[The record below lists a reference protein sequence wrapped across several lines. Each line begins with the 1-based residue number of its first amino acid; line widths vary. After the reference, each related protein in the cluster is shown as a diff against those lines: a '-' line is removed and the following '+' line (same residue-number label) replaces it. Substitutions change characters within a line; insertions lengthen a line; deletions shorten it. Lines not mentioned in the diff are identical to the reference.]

1 MPSEKITKL
10 IKMLYDPDH
19 QMRAILKLEALGSEA
34 KPAVPDLWI
43 AVNDLDGEPGP
54 RVRAA
59 ALRAIAVIDG
69 PSRETIDGLL
79 GKLEDP
85 ITDVVLQAAQS
96 LGNFGP
102 SIKHDCRKLV
112 DKLITVWDPGIRATL
127 ARAIIQITDNDDEL
141 YEQALADLKLPSV
154 QTVATTIILSE
165 LDLSSAKAGRALKGL
180 WEALRQ
186 NNLPFYIAEPVLLA
200 IINITADDDTVLEN
214 LLSDTQ
220 LSIQTR
226 AFAITD
232 PRLKNNVSKAFKA
245 SNDRSLLEALLSSIR
260 EEGRGKDGKDDIF
273 IIRDVLTLLMKGQF
287 DEGNLKKVLEAV
299 KDCVN
304 RTGYGLAFLYEHEPA
319 AVNVYLKDHTT
330 TPLSPVGAFLLE
342 TPGSIRDEQWIN
354 EPAAIIRHT
363 VAMLTDPAYFYTR
376 ELKDWGIYCLETNS
390 ERISWEVCEQVI
402 DQLKQQ
408 IEKANPE
415 SFDDY
420 YAKRALDVFQ
430 SRHDKLDEDRLL
442 HVIRDDQNEYEARIQ
457 KIKQLLQAD
466 QTDPVR
472 GLVEVWT
479 QWLVNPEKSALV
491 DATADILRNS
501 PSVILP
507 LVDRLNKN
515 YQSGEKTTKEE
526 QENLGLIRYRRIA
539 RQLADMSDPRFFGG
553 DGRHVRIQDELR
565 KHAIPALARRLR
577 DETDLEA
584 RESLARALANLGG
597 REAVDAVVRAVVDE
611 EKKRT
616 ARQDLLAEYYLN
628 PSRKQSDEAAK
639 ILSRAVE
646 DARNTL
652 RLLKTLNT
660 AFFGVGVTVLLV
672 GIFTSLFNAE
682 SGTRLTGAL
691 TGLGGLA
698 GVLAQLIFNPLDR
711 IQKAMTDLVQL
722 ETAFM
727 SFIWELNLNGTYI
740 QSQYVAEGILT
751 DEEIGKT
758 INRIES
764 AMNLTMSLVSTHT
777 GSAKPSAEK
786 PNA

>member
-10 IKMLYDPDH
+10 IKMLDDPDH
-19 QMRAILKLEALGSEA
+19 QMRAILKLEALGGEA
-34 KPAVPDLWI
+34 KPALPGLWTV
-43 AVNDLDGEPGP
+43 VNDLDGMPEPP
-54 RVRAA
+54 VRAA
-59 ALRAIAVIDG
+59 ALKAIAVIDG
-69 PSRETIDGLL
+69 ASPETINGLL
-79 GKLEDP
+79 DKLKDP
-85 ITDVVLQAAQS
+85 TNEVILQAAQS
-96 LGNFGP
+96 LGSFGP
-102 SIKHDCRKLV
+102 SIKQYLPKLF
-112 DKLITVWDPGIRATL
+112 DNLNTAWFFSIRAAL
-127 ARAIIQITDNDDEL
+127 ARAIIQIKGNDAEL
-141 YEQALADLKLPSV
+141 YEQALADLKLSTA
-154 QTVATTIILSE
+154 QTAAATFILSE
-165 LDLSSAKAGRALKGL
+165 LDLSSAKARRALNEL
-180 WEALRQ
+180 WEVLRQ
-186 NNLPFYIAEPVLLA
+186 NNHLFDIAEPVLLA
-200 IINITADDDTVLEN
+200 IINITADDDAVLEN

-220 LSIQTR
+220 LSIQTK

-232 PRLKNNVSKAFKA
+232 PRLKNNVRKAFKA
-245 SNDRSLLEALLSSIR
+245 SNDSRLLEALLGAIQQA
-260 EEGRGKDGKDDIF
+260 EGRGSNNIV
-273 IIRDVLTLLMKGQF
+273 IIRDVLTLLMEGQF
-287 DEGNLKKVLEAV
+287 DEGDLKKVLEAV
-299 KDCVN
+299 KNCID
-304 RTGYGLAFLYEHEPA
+304 RTGYGLELLNKHDQAAASAWLKEHNA
-319 AVNVYLKDHTT
+319 
-330 TPLSPVGAFLLE
+330 TPISPVGEFLTLA
-342 TPGSIRDEQWIN
+342 PDSIRGEQWIN
-354 EPAAIIRHT
+354 DPAAITRHT
-363 VAMLTDPAYFYTR
+363 VAMLTDTTYSDR
-376 ELKDWGIYCLETNS
+376 QLKDWGVYYLEANS
-390 ERISWEVCEQVI
+390 EKISWEVCEQVI
-402 DQLKQQ
+402 DHLQQQ
-408 IEKANPE
+408 IKNANPT
-415 SFDDY
+415 SFDGY
-420 YAKRALDVFQ
+420 YANRALDVFQ
-430 SRHDKLDEDRLL
+430 NRHKKLEEDRLL
-442 HVIRDDQNEYEARIQ
+442 RVISDDQNEYEDRIQ

-466 QTDPVR
+466 QTDAVR

-479 QWLVNPEKSALV
+479 QWLVDTEKSALV
-491 DATADILRNS
+491 DAAAGVLRNS

-515 YQSGEKTTKEE
+515 YQSGDNLTKDGL
-526 QENLGLIRYRRIA
+526 ENSGLIRYRRIA

-616 ARQDLLAEYYLN
+616 ARQELLAEYYLQ

-660 AFFGVGVTVLLV
+660 VFFGVGVTVLLV

-682 SGTRLTGAL
+682 SGARLTGAL

-751 DEEIGKT
+751 EEEIAKT
-758 INRIES
+758 IARIEG

-777 GSAKPSAEK
+777 GVAKSREEK
-786 PNA
+786 AN